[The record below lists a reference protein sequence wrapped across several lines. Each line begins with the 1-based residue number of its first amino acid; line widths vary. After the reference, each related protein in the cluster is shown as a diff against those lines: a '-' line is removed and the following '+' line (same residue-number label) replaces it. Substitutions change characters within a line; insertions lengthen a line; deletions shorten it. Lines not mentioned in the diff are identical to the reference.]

1 MPAYDYRCQKCEDTF
16 EIERSM
22 RDESKVVCTKCGSE
36 DVSRIFT
43 VNIATGAK
51 ASAKDRA
58 KAAPS
63 NPKMG
68 GGHCCGGGCH

>member
-22 RDESKVVCTKCGSE
+22 KDDSKPVCTQCGSE
-36 DVSRIFT
+36 EVTRIFS
-43 VNIATGAK
+43 VHVATGAK

-63 NPKMG
+63 KPM

>member
-22 RDESKVVCTKCGSE
+22 KDDSKPVCTQCGSE
-36 DVSRIFT
+36 DVTRIFT

-51 ASAKDRA
+51 ASPKDKA
-58 KAAPS
+58 KAPTK
-63 NPKMG
+63 PM